1 MLEASELVSAALIG
15 IELIA
20 VRCINEW
27 NRSNFVT
34 LLAYT
39 YKIGF
44 RLQTFWVSFVQTSK
58 ICHDV

>member
-1 MLEASELVSAALIG
+1 LVSAALIG

-44 RLQTFWVSFVQTSK
+44 RLQTLWVSFVQTSK